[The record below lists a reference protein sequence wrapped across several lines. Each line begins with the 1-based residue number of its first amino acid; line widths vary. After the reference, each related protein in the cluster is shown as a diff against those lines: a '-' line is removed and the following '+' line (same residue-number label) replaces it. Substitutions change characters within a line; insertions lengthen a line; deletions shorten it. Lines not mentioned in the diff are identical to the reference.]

1 MLNVI
6 VDVID
11 VNKKTLIN
19 INKSM
24 YHRRDSDF
32 VKKDFSSVPPP
43 ENLNKRQSYTN
54 VSQLSSNSSDYKNAS
69 RKRGITEDD
78 YFNDDD
84 ESESNYLESETNK
97 EAGFS
102 KEDDD
107 EEDPL
112 DAFMA
117 SLESDSKKSSQK
129 NVHSAPLSMKVNVKP
144 SKAQNL
150 KGIRDDIESEDA
162 EESYYKY
169 MEENPNAGVGT
180 FAHDED
186 EDEIDKIEYD
196 EEGNPI
202 VQTKLVVPLP
212 PTYHSE
218 INYETFEKNFYEEHE
233 DIAKLSSNEIVE
245 LRKKLGIHVSGPSPP
260 KPVTSFGHF
269 GFDELLMK
277 TIRKSEY
284 AQPTPIQAQAIP
296 AALNGRD
303 IIGIAKTGS
312 GKTAAF
318 VWPLIV
324 HILDQKE
331 LKLGDGPIGLILA
344 PTRELALQIY
354 TEAKKFG
361 KPYNIS
367 VVCAYGGG
375 NKYEQ
380 SKDLEAGAEI
390 VVATP
395 VSLF

>member
-1 MLNVI
+1 
-6 VDVID
+6 
-11 VNKKTLIN
+11 
-19 INKSM
+19 M

>member
-1 MLNVI
+1 
-6 VDVID
+6 
-11 VNKKTLIN
+11 
-19 INKSM
+19 M

-43 ENLNKRQSYTN
+43 DNLNKRQSYTN

-78 YFNDDD
+78 DYFNDDD
-84 ESESNYLESETNK
+84 ESESNYLEP
-97 EAGFS
+97 EAN

-117 SLESDSKKSSQK
+117 SLEGGSKKSSQK
-129 NVHSAPLSMKVNVKP
+129 DVHSAPLSMKANVKP
-144 SKAQNL
+144 SKNAQNL

-202 VQTKLVVPLP
+202 IQTKLVVPLP

-218 INYETFEKNFYEEHE
+218 INYETFEKNFYEEHQ

-284 AQPTPIQAQAIP
+284 TQPTPIQAQAIP
-296 AALNGRD
+296 AALGGRD

-331 LKLGDGPIGLILA
+331 LKPGDGPIGLILA

-395 VSLF
+395 VSLFFVFYNIYI

>member
-1 MLNVI
+1 
-6 VDVID
+6 
-11 VNKKTLIN
+11 
-19 INKSM
+19 M
-24 YHRRDSDF
+24 YHRRDGDF

-43 ENLNKRQSYTN
+43 DNLNKRQSYTN

-78 YFNDDD
+78 DYFNDDD
-84 ESESNYLESETNK
+84 ESESNYLESEAN
-97 EAGFS
+97 

-117 SLESDSKKSSQK
+117 SLEGGSKKSSQK
-129 NVHSAPLSMKVNVKP
+129 DVHSAPLSMKANVKP
-144 SKAQNL
+144 SKNAQNL

-202 VQTKLVVPLP
+202 IQTKLVVPLP

-284 AQPTPIQAQAIP
+284 TQPTPIQAQAIP
-296 AALNGRD
+296 AALGGRD

-331 LKLGDGPIGLILA
+331 LKPGDGPIGLILA

-395 VSLF
+395 VSLFFVFSNIYIYMNFFIKFSFIYF

>member
-1 MLNVI
+1 
-6 VDVID
+6 
-11 VNKKTLIN
+11 
-19 INKSM
+19 M

-78 YFNDDD
+78 DYFNDDD
-84 ESESNYLESETNK
+84 ESESNYLEPGTNK
-97 EAGFS
+97 E
-102 KEDDD
+102 EDDD

-117 SLESDSKKSSQK
+117 SLEGGSKKSSQK
-129 NVHSAPLSMKVNVKP
+129 DVHSAPLSMKANVKP
-144 SKAQNL
+144 SKNAQNL

-218 INYETFEKNFYEEHE
+218 IDYETFEKNFYEEHE

-284 AQPTPIQAQAIP
+284 TQPTPIQAQAIP
-296 AALNGRD
+296 AALGGRD

-331 LKLGDGPIGLILA
+331 LKPGDGPIGLILA

-395 VSLF
+395 VSLFFVFCFF